1 MKDPTIIRTFSDR
14 GEAEIARAMLEAE
27 GVEALVTADDVGENV
42 PSFDLSAGLQLVVD
56 AADVERAHALL
67 DEEISELALDEAER
81 ESEEP
86 T

>member
-1 MKDPTIIRTFSDR
+1 MKDPTIVRTFSDR
-14 GEAEIARAMLEAE
+14 GEAEIARSMLEAE
-27 GVEALVTADDVGENV
+27 GIEASLTADDVGEKV

-56 AADVERAHALL
+56 AADVDRAHALL
-67 DEEISELALDEAER
+67 DEVISEADLDAAEL